1 MLVCFLSIR
10 YKIQAAELAMK
21 VKLIALVITGVFLG
35 PIASLVITPIFCFLR
50 KIFIVPFIRK
60 DLLEKAKIDGHVVE
74 AHLQKKHSLGDEPV
88 MREMGTYLYYVN
100 GKKYKYQHIT
110 ELGLDE
116 TIPLYYVKKPRKAT
130 VGGDLGNWES
140 PWFKFYLIISLIAA
154 IITVIVGMFCV

>member
-1 MLVCFLSIR
+1 
-10 YKIQAAELAMK
+10 MK

-50 KIFIVPFIRK
+50 KIFFVPFIRES
-60 DLLEKAKIDGHVVE
+60 LREKAKRDGHVVE

-88 MREMGTYLYYVN
+88 MRDGYIHILYVN
-100 GKKYKYQHIT
+100 GKKYKYQNIT

-140 PWFKFYLIISLIAA
+140 LWFKFYLIISLIIA
-154 IITVIVGMFCV
+154 IITVIVGMICV